1 LRLEARLQNQDDHT
15 LPLER
20 ALTGREQRG
29 LGLNRPCLAAS
40 LTLHIAL
47 IGGLLFGPRL
57 FAERTHLERQPL
69 EIVRL
74 PTIRP
79 EPIPPPPQEEPEP
92 EAASEPEPEPEPE
105 EPTPDVPTL
114 APEEPEPEPEPEPP
128 PPKPEPAPEPEA
140 RPRLE
145 RPFQP
150 ARTVDDALAGADDA
164 EAPVVGYDSEDF
176 TYAYYTSR
184 LIAAIK
190 ARWTRPPIE
199 GVEAVVFFRI
209 ATDGAVSD
217 LELLRSSGV
226 SRFDNAGLRA
236 IELASPVPPLPRS
249 FRKPSLGVTMT
260 IR

>member
-1 LRLEARLQNQDDHT
+1 MQNQDDGT

-20 ALTGREQRG
+20 ALAGREQRG

-47 IGGLLFGPRL
+47 IGGLLFGPGL
-57 FAERTHLERQPL
+57 FAERTQLERQPL

-79 EPIPPPPQEEPEP
+79 EPIPPPPPQDESQPEPEP
-92 EAASEPEPEPEPE
+92 VPEPEPEPEPE
-105 EPTPDVPTL
+105 ETPPDVPPL
-114 APEEPEPEPEPEPP
+114 APEEPEPDPEPAPLPPEPEPEPEPE
-128 PPKPEPAPEPEA
+128 
-140 RPRLE
+140 RPRLD
-145 RPFQP
+145 RPFEP
-150 ARTVDDALAGADDA
+150 TRTVDDALAGTDDA

-209 ATDGAVSD
+209 GTDGTVSD
-217 LELLRSSGV
+217 LELLQSSGV
-226 SRFDNAGLRA
+226 TRFDSAGLRA

>member
-1 LRLEARLQNQDDHT
+1 MRNQDDST
-15 LPLER
+15 PPLER
-20 ALTGREQRG
+20 ALASRERRG
-29 LGLNRPCLAAS
+29 LGVHRPCLAAS
-40 LTLHIAL
+40 AALHAAL
-47 IGGLLFGPRL
+47 IGGIFFGPVL
-57 FAERTHLERQPL
+57 FAERTRLERQPL

-74 PTIRP
+74 PTLRP
-79 EPIPPPPQEEPEP
+79 EPIPPPPPAEEPAP
-92 EAASEPEPEPEPE
+92 DPEPEPEPPPE
-105 EPTPDVPTL
+105 EPPPDIPAL
-114 APEEPEPEPEPEPP
+114 AAEEPEPEPEPAPEPP
-128 PPKPEPAPEPEA
+128 PPEPEPEPEP
-140 RPRLE
+140 RPRLD

-150 ARTVDDALAGADDA
+150 PRAVDDALAGSDDA
-164 EAPVVGYDSEDF
+164 EVPLVGYDSEDF

-184 LIAAIK
+184 LVAAIK

-209 ATDGAVSD
+209 AADGAVSD

-226 SRFDNAGLRA
+226 ARFDRAGLRA

>member
-1 LRLEARLQNQDDHT
+1 MQNQDNRT
-15 LPLER
+15 PPLER
-20 ALTGREQRG
+20 ALASRERRG
-29 LGLNRPCLAAS
+29 LGVNRSCLAAS

-47 IGGLLFGPRL
+47 IGGFLFGPGL
-57 FAERTHLERQPL
+57 FAEKNRLERQPL
-69 EIVRL
+69 DLVRL

-79 EPIPPPPQEEPEP
+79 APVPAPPPREEREP
-92 EAASEPEPEPEPE
+92 APVPEPEPEMAAEQP
-105 EPTPDVPTL
+105 PPDIPTL
-114 APEEPEPEPEPEPP
+114 ALEDPEPASEAEPP
-128 PPKPEPAPEPEA
+128 PPQPAPEPEP
-140 RPRLE
+140 RPRLD
-145 RPFQP
+145 RPFGP
-150 ARTVDDALAGADDA
+150 ARTVDDSLAGADDA

-184 LIAAIK
+184 LKAAIM

-199 GVEAVVFFRI
+199 DVEAVVFFRI

-226 SRFDNAGLRA
+226 TRFDNAGLRA

>member
-1 LRLEARLQNQDDHT
+1 MQNQDDRT

-20 ALTGREQRG
+20 ALAGREQRG

-47 IGGLLFGPRL
+47 IGGLLFGPGL

-74 PTIRP
+74 PTLRP
-79 EPIPPPPQEEPEP
+79 EPIPPPPPQEEPAPEP
-92 EAASEPEPEPEPE
+92 EPLPEPEPESQPE
-105 EPTPDVPTL
+105 EPPPDVPTL
-114 APEEPEPEPEPEPP
+114 APEEPEPEPEPEP
-128 PPKPEPAPEPEA
+128 

-150 ARTVDDALAGADDA
+150 ARAVDDALAGTDDA
-164 EAPVVGYDSEDF
+164 EAPLVGYDSEDF

-209 ATDGAVSD
+209 AADGTVSD
-217 LELLRSSGV
+217 LELLLSSGV
-226 SRFDNAGLRA
+226 RRFDNAGLRA
-236 IELASPVPPLPRS
+236 IELASPVPPLPRG
-249 FRKPSLGVTMT
+249 FQKPSLGVTMT

>member
-1 LRLEARLQNQDDHT
+1 MQKQDDRT

-20 ALTGREQRG
+20 ALAGREQRG

-40 LTLHIAL
+40 LTLHLAL
-47 IGGLLFGPRL
+47 IGGLLFGPGL

-79 EPIPPPPQEEPEP
+79 EPIPPPPPQEEAEAEP
-92 EAASEPEPEPEPE
+92 VLEPEPEPEPE
-105 EPTPDVPTL
+105 EPPPDVPTL

-128 PPKPEPAPEPEA
+128 PPEPEPEPEP

-150 ARTVDDALAGADDA
+150 ARTVDDALAGTDDA
-164 EAPVVGYDSEDF
+164 EAPLVGYDSEDF
-176 TYAYYTSR
+176 TYEYYTRR
-184 LIAAIK
+184 LVAAIK

-209 ATDGAVSD
+209 AADGTVSD

-226 SRFDNAGLRA
+226 TRFDRAGLRA
-236 IELASPVPPLPRS
+236 IELASPVMPLPRS
-249 FRKPSLGVTMT
+249 FRKSSLGVTMM

>member
-1 LRLEARLQNQDDHT
+1 MQKQDDRT

-20 ALTGREQRG
+20 ALAGREQRG
-29 LGLNRPCLAAS
+29 QALSRPCLAAS
-40 LTLHIAL
+40 LTLHVAL
-47 IGGLLFGPRL
+47 IGGLLFGPGL
-57 FAERTHLERQPL
+57 FAERTQLERQPL

-79 EPIPPPPQEEPEP
+79 EPIPPPAPEEEPEP
-92 EAASEPEPEPEPE
+92 TPVPEEPEPEPEPE
-105 EPTPDVPTL
+105 EPPPDVPTL

-128 PPKPEPAPEPEA
+128 PPEPEPEPEP

-150 ARTVDDALAGADDA
+150 TRTVDDSLAGTDDA

-176 TYAYYTSR
+176 TYEYYTSR

-209 ATDGAVSD
+209 ATDGTVSD
-217 LELLRSSGV
+217 LELLQSSGV
-226 SRFDNAGLRA
+226 TRFDNAGLRA
-236 IELASPVPPLPRS
+236 IELASPVMPLPRS
-249 FRKPSLGVTMT
+249 FRKPSLGVTMM

>member
-1 LRLEARLQNQDDHT
+1 MRTETLLQNQDDRT

-20 ALTGREQRG
+20 ALAGRERRG
-29 LGLNRPCLAAS
+29 QGLNRPCLAAS
-40 LTLHIAL
+40 LTLHITL
-47 IGGLLFGPRL
+47 IGGFLFGPGL
-57 FAERTHLERQPL
+57 FAKRTELVRQPL

-79 EPIPPPPQEEPEP
+79 EPIPPPPPQEEPEP
-92 EAASEPEPEPEPE
+92 EQVPEPEPEPEPE
-105 EPTPDVPTL
+105 EPPPDVPTP
-114 APEEPEPEPEPEPP
+114 APEEPEPEPEPPP
-128 PPKPEPAPEPEA
+128 PEPDPEPEPQP

-150 ARTVDDALAGADDA
+150 SRTVDDSLAGSDDA
-164 EAPVVGYDSEDF
+164 EAPVIGYDSEDF

-184 LIAAIK
+184 LMAAIK

-209 ATDGAVSD
+209 ATDGTVSD

-226 SRFDNAGLRA
+226 TRFDNAGLRA
-236 IELASPVPPLPRS
+236 IELASPVPPLPVS

>member
-1 LRLEARLQNQDDHT
+1 MQNQDDRT

-20 ALTGREQRG
+20 ALAGRERRG
-29 LGLNRPCLAAS
+29 QGLSRPCLAAS
-40 LTLHIAL
+40 LALHITL
-47 IGGLLFGPRL
+47 IGGLLFGPGL
-57 FAERTHLERQPL
+57 FAERTQLERQPL

-79 EPIPPPPQEEPEP
+79 EPIPPPPPQEEPEP
-92 EAASEPEPEPEPE
+92 ASVPEPEPEPEPE
-105 EPTPDVPTL
+105 EPPPDVPTL

-128 PPKPEPAPEPEA
+128 PPEPEPEPEPEP

-150 ARTVDDALAGADDA
+150 ERTVDDSLAGSDDA
-164 EAPVVGYDSEDF
+164 EAPLIGYDSEDF

-184 LIAAIK
+184 LMAAIK

-209 ATDGAVSD
+209 ATDGTVSD
-217 LELLRSSGV
+217 LELLLSSGV
-226 SRFDNAGLRA
+226 TRFDNAGLRA
-236 IELASPVPPLPRS
+236 IELASPVPPLPVS